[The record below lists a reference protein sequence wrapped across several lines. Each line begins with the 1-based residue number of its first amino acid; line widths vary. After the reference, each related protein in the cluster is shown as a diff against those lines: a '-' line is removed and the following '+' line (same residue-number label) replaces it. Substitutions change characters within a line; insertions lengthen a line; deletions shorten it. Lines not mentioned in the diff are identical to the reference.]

1 MPVEADDT
9 LGIHTSNLPHP
20 LYAESDQRGPSASPR
35 SNICGLGT
43 TVLPRVFVFGNYHD
57 EIIGANF
64 NTTPPTGGKVL
75 WGGGRGSNT
84 LYLEWFKNNPL
95 PHIFFVRNLR
105 H

>member
-1 MPVEADDT
+1 MWNDSIFIIFLCYWQTIYLDEPMTVEAGDIF
-9 LGIHTSNLPHP
+9 GIHTSNLPHP

-75 WGGGRGSNT
+75 WGGGG
-84 LYLEWFKNNPL
+84 EGQ
-95 PHIFFVRNLR
+95 
-105 H
+105 

>member
-1 MPVEADDT
+1 MPVEADDIF
-9 LGIHTSNLPHP
+9 GIHTSNLPHP

-43 TVLPRVFVFGNYHD
+43 IVLPRVFVFANYHD

-75 WGGGRGSNT
+75 RRGVVGEGQQPCMFRVVHKRPTPSLIN
-84 LYLEWFKNNPL
+84 
-95 PHIFFVRNLR
+95 FFL
-105 H
+105 